1 MHGDTDKEAQVSRGS
16 LVSRSSL
23 AVRCAQAGVSFTL
36 SHRRRSQSCSYLHY
50 ALQCSRWTRVWH
62 GGLAALA
69 HAMYQYHVNGT
80 DTVGRSM
87 HMVP

>member
-23 AVRCAQAGVSFTL
+23 AVRCAQAGVCFTL

-50 ALQCSRWTRVWH
+50 AHHLNNSE
-62 GGLAALA
+62 
-69 HAMYQYHVNGT
+69 N
-80 DTVGRSM
+80 
-87 HMVP
+87 VPSLEILP